1 MAPANLVRNV
11 VSFAVSQ
18 IPREKVYMGIPNYGY
33 DWTLPFERGNAAQT
47 IGNQAAVRRAERYGA
62 EIKFDEKSQ
71 SPFFE
76 YYLNGKKHI
85 VWFQDV
91 RSVQASLAIADEFNL
106 PGVGYWTVM
115 RPYNQNWA
123 FISTKYNVRKVL

>member
-1 MAPANLVRNV
+1 MR
-11 VSFAVSQ
+11 S
-18 IPREKVYMGIPNYGY
+18 
-33 DWTLPFERGNAAQT
+33 
-47 IGNQAAVRRAERYGA
+47 AERYGA
-62 EIKFDEKSQ
+62 EIKFVEKSQ

-91 RSVQASLAIADEFNL
+91 RSVQASLAIADEFIL

-115 RPYNQNWA
+115 RPYNQNWS
-123 FISTKYNVRKVL
+123 FISTKYNVRKVP

>member
-1 MAPANLVRNV
+1 V

-62 EIKFDEKSQ
+62 AFKFDEKSQ

-76 YYLNGKKHI
+76 YYLTGIKQI
-85 VWFQDV
+85 VWVQDG
-91 RSVQASLAIADEFNL
+91 RTLQASLAIADEFNL